1 MKRFDSQVLF
11 DRRGFLGASALT
23 GLGALAASGTDAMA
37 ADKPADPK
45 ASDPARQT
53 ILIKK
58 NHAKELWN
66 LKPARIEQ
74 PRGGFDLEDPLGNWL
89 GMMKTSI
96 SLNGTRSYPS
106 MYFRVFACPAG
117 KPAQVLYA
125 GCGAWTHQLVEPTP
139 EILKPFGNV
148 PKGTLMQLALY
159 TAVVLDPYTFKPAS
173 RLRNP
178 ITGKW
183 METQDSVYAESYLI
197 YPGGGM
203 TSLER
208 PDVLNDR
215 SSKRYA
221 YIRSGAKTS
230 YNLDALFAGE
240 GAHQPRLDASWWT
253 VDHASLMDPN
263 VADVDADYSW
273 TGIMQGHE
281 RPWWGFTPA
290 DRVSTLWNVHGIV
303 AKSQSRIEPI
313 VQEYVFSKYP
323 DRV

>member
-1 MKRFDSQVLF
+1 MKTFDPQDTF
-11 DRRGFLGASALT
+11 GRRAFLGTSALA
-23 GLGALAASGTDAMA
+23 GIGALAGSGSTACA
-37 ADKPADPK
+37 ADKRMDVQASEPAP
-45 ASDPARQT
+45 ST
-53 ILIKK
+53 GLIKR
-58 NHAKELWN
+58 NHSEELWK
-66 LKPARIEQ
+66 LKPAKIETQ
-74 PRGGFDLEDPLGNWL
+74 GGFDLEDPTGNWL

-96 SLNGTRSYPS
+96 SLVGSRSYPS

-117 KPAQVLYA
+117 KPAHVFYA

-139 EILKPFGNV
+139 EILAPFGKV
-148 PKGTLMQLALY
+148 PTGTVMQLALY

-178 ITGKW
+178 ITGQW
-183 METQDSVYAESYLI
+183 IETQDSVYAESYLI

-208 PDVLNDR
+208 PTLLDDR
-215 SSKRYA
+215 KPKRYA
-221 YIRSGAKTS
+221 YIRSGRKTS

-253 VDHASLMDPN
+253 VNHQDLMDPN
-263 VADVDADYSW
+263 VPDVDADYSW

-290 DRVSTLWNVHGIV
+290 DRVITLWNVHGTV
-303 AKSQSRIEPI
+303 AKSIDRIEPI